1 MLWTAFRLENWDKEY
16 RLQKKST
23 STEENSEGCSR
34 AKAGIEYGWFDRKL
48 CKQVSCLN
56 LI

>member
-34 AKAGIEYGWFDRKL
+34 AKVGIEYGSLVW
-48 CKQVSCLN
+48 
-56 LI
+56 